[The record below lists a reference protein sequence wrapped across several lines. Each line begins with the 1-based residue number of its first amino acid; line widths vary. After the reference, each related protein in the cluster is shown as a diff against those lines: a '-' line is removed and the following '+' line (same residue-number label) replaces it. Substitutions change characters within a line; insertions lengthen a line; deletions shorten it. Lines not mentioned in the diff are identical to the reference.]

1 MRVFLL
7 GATPSFDMDR
17 YVTPEERLA
26 ATGHNSGNQV
36 IADGLLSAFRH
47 DSVSW
52 DHSKGAA
59 WANENSDI
67 VVIAAANFLFRG
79 FDFGGMAAFLEKI
92 DLPVVVAGLGAQ
104 ASSFEEEVELLPGTE
119 RLVSIIAERAKLIGV
134 RGEFTRRVLEKRGIH
149 HVQIIGCP
157 SYYFGGRISQLT
169 AHPLPE
175 RPSISINGSRD
186 VIRHAFDPKLMREV
200 LGRLVAEA
208 VALDGTCV
216 VQTELP
222 EMRLASGVS
231 SEEADKAAKDV
242 AAAFAGAADPE
253 ALESWARRAMRVYW
267 SVPAWRDAMKT
278 VDFSVGTRFHGNM
291 VALQVGTPAVIVCHD
306 TRTTE
311 MSEFLGL
318 PHVSLQE
325 AATSGLSEL
334 YNRVSPPAVA
344 ERREE
349 LYPAFE
355 SFLSANGLE
364 PA

>member
-7 GATPSFDMDR
+7 GATPSFDMQR

-36 IADGLLSAFRH
+36 IADGLLATFRH

-59 WANENSDI
+59 WANNNADI
-67 VVIAAANFLFRG
+67 IVIAAANFLFRG
-79 FDFGGMAAFLEKI
+79 FDFEGMATFLDKTN
-92 DLPVVVAGLGAQ
+92 LPLVVAGLGAQ
-104 ASSFEEEVELLPGTE
+104 ASSFEEEVVLLPGTA
-119 RLVSIIAERAKLIGV
+119 RLVAIIADRAKLIGV
-134 RGEFTRRVLEKRGIH
+134 RGEFTRRVLEKRGVRN
-149 HVQIIGCP
+149 VQIIGCP
-157 SYYFGGRISQLT
+157 SYYFGGPTSKLT

-186 VIRHAFDPKLMREV
+186 VIRHAFDPKLMKDV
-200 LGRLVAEA
+200 LKRLVAEA

-222 EMRLASGVS
+222 EIRLASGVAGD
-231 SEEADKAAKDV
+231 EADRAAEDV
-242 AAAFAGAADPE
+242 TAAFAGFAE
-253 ALESWARRAMRVYW
+253 HGALESWTRRAMRVYW

-291 VALQVGTPAVIVCHD
+291 VALQAGTPAVIVCHD
-306 TRTTE
+306 TRTAE

-318 PHVSLQE
+318 PHVSLQD
-325 AATSGLSEL
+325 AATYGLQEF
-334 YNRVSPPAVA
+334 YNEVSIPAIA
-344 ERREE
+344 ARREE
-349 LYPAFE
+349 LYPAYR
-355 SFLSANGLE
+355 SFLSNNGLD
-364 PA
+364 PV